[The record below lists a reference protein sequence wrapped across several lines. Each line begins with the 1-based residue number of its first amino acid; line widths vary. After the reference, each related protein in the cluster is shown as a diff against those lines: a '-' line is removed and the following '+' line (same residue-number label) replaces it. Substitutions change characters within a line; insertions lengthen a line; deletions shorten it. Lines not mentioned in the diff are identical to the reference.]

1 MVQGLLCPWWILR
14 AYQGIMAG
22 GSGGLDHKFCE
33 GLKTLDGIAVSIC
46 FVLNFEAKHILPY

>member
-14 AYQGIMAG
+14 AYQGILAG

-46 FVLNFEAKHILPY
+46 FCLEL